1 MTDGSQ
7 AVPLESTGPA
17 RAEPAV
23 RRLPFLRTP
32 MQARLGVI
40 LVALIVWELSARL
53 FGDPLFIAPPSK
65 VAVAFV
71 DLLANHGVLTAVFR
85 ATCELIVA
93 FALAAVIGLTI
104 GLAIGLSGF
113 ARDAIFPIVMMLYA
127 TPQSPFL
134 PLFVLIFGVGVES
147 KIAYGFTHGVFA
159 IIATVVAGVQNI
171 DPSLMRAA
179 YSMGASRRQVVTSI
193 VMPYMLR
200 SFFTGMRLAMTGVL
214 LGVLLAELY
223 VSSGGVGYFTQLYTT
238 GFQPANLLALIAM
251 LAIVAVTLNE
261 TCRRA
266 EIRFSRWREL

>member
-1 MTDGSQ
+1 MSEGPVSAA
-7 AVPLESTGPA
+7 AVTAPLPASELPWRQRLTERPGP
-17 RAEPAV
+17 V
-23 RRLPFLRTP
+23 RV
-32 MQARLGVI
+32 GVI
-40 LVALIVWELSARL
+40 VLLLLVWEIAARL

-65 VAVAFV
+65 VVVALTKLVVDPKVMEAVWR
-71 DLLANHGVLTAVFR
+71 AVY
-85 ATCELIVA
+85 ELVIA
-93 FALAAVIGLTI
+93 FALASGIGLI
-104 GLAIGLSGF
+104 VGLVVGLSAF
-113 ARDAIFPIVMMLYA
+113 ARAAVFPIIMMIYA

-171 DPSLMRAA
+171 DPALLRAA
-179 YSMGASRRQVVTSI
+179 RSMGASRRQVITSI

-223 VSSGGVGYFTQLYTT
+223 VSSGGVGYFTHLYTT
-238 GFQPANLLALIAM
+238 GFEPAKLLALIAM
-251 LAIVAVTLNE
+251 LAVVAITLNE

-266 EIRFSRWREL
+266 EIRFSDWREV